1 MGQYIQTENRGRVV
15 VAKLSNPPHALLT
28 RGMAHELDTLVRQ
41 ADTDENVGVVIL
53 TGTHPT
59 RFLAHYDVSE
69 LLADAKK
76 APPLSRARAKQI
88 LSIVGGLSAIPG
100 VRALLAKTPAV
111 GVVNLLAFHDILL
124 RMGRS
129 GAIFIAAINGQT
141 AGGGLELSLACD
153 LRYLSDRGELAQPE
167 VLLGIIPGGGGTQR
181 LARLI
186 GRARA
191 LELMLTGRG
200 ITPDEAME
208 LGLVTAVF
216 PHEQLLESVIA
227 VAEKLSRRFKPA
239 VAELKQAVLDGGSM
253 SLDKGLRTENAGFLA
268 TLGMAKAQRAMA
280 GYVAHTEETGELPAG
295 DPDARRKLEE
305 GTFIDF
311 NG

>member
-1 MGQYIQTENRGRVV
+1 
-15 VAKLSNPPHALLT
+15 
-28 RGMAHELDTLVRQ
+28 
-41 ADTDENVGVVIL
+41 
-53 TGTHPT
+53 
-59 RFLAHYDVSE
+59 
-69 LLADAKK
+69 
-76 APPLSRARAKQI
+76 
-88 LSIVGGLSAIPG
+88 
-100 VRALLAKTPAV
+100 
-111 GVVNLLAFHDILL
+111 
-124 RMGRS
+124 
-129 GAIFIAAINGQT
+129 
-141 AGGGLELSLACD
+141 
-153 LRYLSDRGELAQPE
+153 
-167 VLLGIIPGGGGTQR
+167 
-181 LARLI
+181 
-186 GRARA
+186 
-191 LELMLTGRG
+191 
-200 ITPDEAME
+200 
-208 LGLVTAVF
+208 LVTAVF